1 MYNSNNKDLI
11 SLKELPNYEFGDRYK
26 CDRLG
31 SVYRVYI
38 KDDKEDLYPMRPFI
52 TRDGY
57 VEYVL
62 TDINKTKWHIQ
73 GQRIVAYLFIKK
85 PDGKDYVNHK
95 DLNRQN
101 NKVENLEWVTHSENI
116 KHSYDTNPFRGRRR
130 FI

>member
-1 MYNSNNKDLI
+1 MYNTNNDI
-11 SLKELPNYEFGDRYK
+11 RSLKDIPNYEFGDRYK

-38 KDDKEDLYPMRPFI
+38 RDDKEDLYPMRPFI

-73 GQRIVAYLFIKK
+73 GQRIVAYLFIPK

-101 NKVENLEWVTHSENI
+101 NKVENLEWVSHSENI
-116 KHSYDTNPFRGRRR
+116 KHSYDNNPFRGRRR

>member
-1 MYNSNNKDLI
+1 MYNTNNDIK
-11 SLKELPNYEFGDRYK
+11 SLKDIPNYEFGDRYK

-73 GQRIVAYLFIKK
+73 GQRIVAYLFIPK

-101 NKVENLEWVTHSENI
+101 NKVENLEWVSHSENI
-116 KHSYDTNPFRGRRR
+116 KHSYDNNPFRGRRR

>member
-1 MYNSNNKDLI
+1 MYNTNNDI
-11 SLKELPNYEFGDRYK
+11 RSLKDIPNYEFGDRYK

-73 GQRIVAYLFIKK
+73 GQRIVAYLFIPKT
-85 PDGKDYVNHK
+85 DGKDYVNHK

-101 NKVENLEWVTHSENI
+101 NKVENLEWVSHSENI
-116 KHSYDTNPFRGRRR
+116 KHSYDNNPFRGRRR

>member
-1 MYNSNNKDLI
+1 MYNTNNDI
-11 SLKELPNYEFGDRYK
+11 RSLKDIPNYEFGDRYK

-31 SVYRVYI
+31 SVYRVYV

-73 GQRIVAYLFIKK
+73 GQRIVAYLFIPK

-101 NKVENLEWVTHSENI
+101 NKVENLEWVSHSENI
-116 KHSYDTNPFRGRRR
+116 KHSYDNNPFRGRRR

>member
-1 MYNSNNKDLI
+1 MYNANNDI
-11 SLKELPNYEFGDRYK
+11 RSLKDIPNYEFGDRYK

-38 KDDKEDLYPMRPFI
+38 RDDKEDLYPMRPFI

-73 GQRIVAYLFIKK
+73 GQRIVAYLFIPK

-101 NKVENLEWVTHSENI
+101 NKVENLEWVSHSENI
-116 KHSYDTNPFRGRRR
+116 KHSYDNNPFRGRRR

>member
-1 MYNSNNKDLI
+1 MYNTNNDI
-11 SLKELPNYEFGDRYK
+11 RSLKDIPNYEFGDRYK

-73 GQRIVAYLFIKK
+73 GQRIVAYLFIPK

-101 NKVENLEWVTHSENI
+101 NKVENLEWVSHSENI
-116 KHSYDTNPFRGRRR
+116 KHSYDNNPFRGRRR

>member
-1 MYNSNNKDLI
+1 MYNNNDDI
-11 SLKELPNYEFGDRYK
+11 RSLKDIPNYEFGDRYK

-73 GQRIVAYLFIKK
+73 GQRIVAYLFIPK

-101 NKVENLEWVTHSENI
+101 NKVENLEWVSHSENI
-116 KHSYDTNPFRGRRR
+116 KHSYDNNPFRGRRR

>member
-1 MYNSNNKDLI
+1 
-11 SLKELPNYEFGDRYK
+11 
-26 CDRLG
+26 
-31 SVYRVYI
+31 
-38 KDDKEDLYPMRPFI
+38 MRPFI

-73 GQRIVAYLFIKK
+73 GQRIVAYLFIPK

-101 NKVENLEWVTHSENI
+101 NKVENLEWVSHSENI
-116 KHSYDTNPFRGRRR
+116 KHSYDNNPFRGRRR

>member
-1 MYNSNNKDLI
+1 MYNTNNDI
-11 SLKELPNYEFGDRYK
+11 RSLKDIPNYEFGDRYK

-38 KDDKEDLYPMRPFI
+38 RDDKEDLYPMRPFI

-73 GQRIVAYLFIKK
+73 GQRIVAYLFIPK
-85 PDGKDYVNHK
+85 PNGKDYVNHK

-101 NKVENLEWVTHSENI
+101 NKVENLEWVSHSENI
-116 KHSYDTNPFRGRRR
+116 KHSYDNNPFRGRRR

>member
-1 MYNSNNKDLI
+1 MYNTNNDI
-11 SLKELPNYEFGDRYK
+11 RSLKDIPNYEFGDRYK

-73 GQRIVAYLFIKK
+73 GQRIVAYLFIPK
-85 PDGKDYVNHK
+85 PNGKDYVNHK
-95 DLNRQN
+95 DLNRRN
-101 NKVENLEWVTHSENI
+101 NKVENLEWVSHSENI
-116 KHSYDTNPFRGRRR
+116 KHSYDNNPFRGRRR

>member
-1 MYNSNNKDLI
+1 MYNTNNDI
-11 SLKELPNYEFGDRYK
+11 RSLKDIPNYEFGDRYK

-73 GQRIVAYLFIKK
+73 GQRIVAYLFIPK
-85 PDGKDYVNHK
+85 PNGKDYVNHK

-101 NKVENLEWVTHSENI
+101 NKVENLEWVSHSENI
-116 KHSYDTNPFRGRRR
+116 KHSYDNNPFRGRRR

>member
-1 MYNSNNKDLI
+1 MYNNNNDLR
-11 SLKELPNYEFGDRYK
+11 SLKLLPNYEFGDRYK

-62 TDINKTKWHIQ
+62 TDLNKTKWHIQ
-73 GQRIVAYLFIKK
+73 GQRIVAYLFINK

-101 NKVENLEWVTHSENI
+101 NKVENLEWVTHSENV
-116 KHSYDTNPFRGRRR
+116 KHSYDNNPFRGRRR

>member
-1 MYNSNNKDLI
+1 MYNNNNDI
-11 SLKELPNYEFGDRYK
+11 RSLKDIPNYEFGDRYK

-38 KDDKEDLYPMRPFI
+38 RDDKEDLYPMRPFI

-73 GQRIVAYLFIKK
+73 GQRIVAYLFIPK

-101 NKVENLEWVTHSENI
+101 NKVENLEWVSHSENI
-116 KHSYDTNPFRGRRR
+116 KHSYDNNPFRGRRR

>member
-1 MYNSNNKDLI
+1 MYNINNDI
-11 SLKELPNYEFGDRYK
+11 RSLKDIPNYEFGDRYK

-38 KDDKEDLYPMRPFI
+38 RDDKEDLYPMRPFI

-73 GQRIVAYLFIKK
+73 GQRIVAYLFIPK

-101 NKVENLEWVTHSENI
+101 NKVENLEWVSHSENI
-116 KHSYDTNPFRGRRR
+116 KHSYDNNPFRGRRR